1 MPSVPLPALRPS
13 TAVPFAGA
21 MERLR
26 CALHVG
32 HDHEV
37 EAQLLHHAHA
47 FTRDTSHGTIQLRLG
62 HEIPFV
68 QEVQGCKT

>member
-1 MPSVPLPALRPS
+1 MPSARLPAFRPS

-21 MERLR
+21 MERSGR
-26 CALHVG
+26 ALHVG
-32 HDHEV
+32 HDNEV
-37 EAQLLHHAHA
+37 EAQLLHHANA

-62 HEIPFV
+62 HENPFV